1 MSVMMR
7 MSKRLMV
14 ANLRH
19 GLLSVGGGLLVLRVG
34 HGEEVLQLPLQGLK
48 RWPLHRVL
56 EKIRWSK
63 ENGSLCC
70 YSILLAS
77 ESESGQVKVKVK
89 VCVYLVPALQ
99 HDVVEGGGTT
109 LGRCHSV
116 TMLHLHVVIMM
127 MLEIDGNDC
136 HGCNVDQRKVC

>member
-1 MSVMMR
+1 M
-7 MSKRLMV
+7 

-19 GLLSVGGGLLVLRVG
+19 RLLSVGGGLLVVRVG
-34 HGEEVLQLPLQGLK
+34 HGEEVLQLPLQRLK

-63 ENGSLCC
+63 ENGNLRC

-77 ESESGQVKVKVK
+77 ESESDQVKVKVK

-99 HDVVEGGGTT
+99 HDVVEGGGTA

-116 TMLHLHVVIMM
+116 TVLHLHVVIMRM

-136 HGCNVDQRKVC
+136 HGMDIPWS